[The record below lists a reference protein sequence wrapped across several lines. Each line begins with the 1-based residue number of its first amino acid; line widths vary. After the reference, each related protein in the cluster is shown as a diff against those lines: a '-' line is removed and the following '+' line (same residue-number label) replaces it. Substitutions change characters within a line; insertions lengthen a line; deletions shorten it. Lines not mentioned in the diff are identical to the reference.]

1 MLTFGGNVRLRLLI
15 QLGDADA
22 NHRITTLFG
31 CPSAI
36 YLFGDRTSDLS
47 ASSRQVGG
55 QLFTTPQRRCVS
67 LSRCKHGP
75 GHSTRRS
82 ADDSIKSSGYFSSV
96 FVGLIRLS
104 LMRIKRLQLTE
115 GVGARF
121 KLDFLKPEPR
131 RNTRSPSSC
140 SSLLFSTTM
149 LSI

>member
-1 MLTFGGNVRLRLLI
+1 MLTQIIGL
-15 QLGDADA
+15 
-22 NHRITTLFG
+22 
-31 CPSAI
+31 
-36 YLFGDRTSDLS
+36 
-47 ASSRQVGG
+47 
-55 QLFTTPQRRCVS
+55 RRCLAALPLSISSEIGPLISQHRQDKWADNFLQRHNVAASLS